1 MTESTFELPDQSP
14 VTMTGLAAARLL
26 EAADGDAALVYI
38 YILKNRGEFSL
49 PDASA
54 ALRMTQPR
62 VTAAA
67 SALAAM
73 GLLSQ
78 RCAPAPEKRVL
89 PSDEMPQYDARDIR
103 DAVGQG
109 GEFAGLVGEVQR
121 SLGHLLSSA
130 ELTKLF
136 GIYNHLGLPPEV
148 ILTLISH
155 CTVEYRR
162 RYGEG
167 RTPTMRFVEACAF
180 RWERE
185 GIVTLEAA
193 ETYLRRSGER
203 NERIAAFRRE
213 LGLTERQ
220 LTRSERDYMEKW
232 SDMGHSAD
240 AVALA
245 YDKTVS
251 QTGRLAWKYMDTI
264 LSSWHEKGLHT
275 AAEAEKG
282 DVRPDGARRRGTASG
297 NAARG
302 KPDASEL
309 ARVKRALEEIK
320 NG

>member
-14 VTMTGLAAARLL
+14 VTMTGFAAARLI
-26 EAADGDAALVYI
+26 EAADGEAALLYI
-38 YILKNRGEFSL
+38 YILKNRGEFRLSE
-49 PDASA
+49 ASK
-54 ALRMTQPR
+54 ALRMTQAR
-62 VTAAA
+62 VSAAA

-78 RCAPAPEKRVL
+78 RDAPIPERRTL
-89 PSDEMPQYDARDIR
+89 TTDEMPQYDAQDIR
-103 DAVGQG
+103 AAAGQDG
-109 GEFAGLVGEVQR
+109 IFSSLVGEVQR

-136 GIYNHLGLPPEV
+136 GIYDYLGLPPEV
-148 ILTLISH
+148 ILTLISY

-167 RTPTMRFVEACAF
+167 RTPTMRFIESCAF

-185 GIVTLEAA
+185 GVVTLEAA
-193 ETYLRRSGER
+193 EAYLRRSGER
-203 NERIAAFRRE
+203 HEKLSAFRRE
-213 LGLTERQ
+213 LGLHERQ
-220 LTRSERDYMEKW
+220 LTRSEREYLEKW

-245 YDKTVS
+245 YDRTVS

-264 LSSWHEKGLHT
+264 LSAWHEKGLHT
-275 AAEAEKG
+275 AEEAEKG
-282 DVRPDGARRRGTASG
+282 DARPAGARRRETGAP
-297 NAARG
+297 AARL